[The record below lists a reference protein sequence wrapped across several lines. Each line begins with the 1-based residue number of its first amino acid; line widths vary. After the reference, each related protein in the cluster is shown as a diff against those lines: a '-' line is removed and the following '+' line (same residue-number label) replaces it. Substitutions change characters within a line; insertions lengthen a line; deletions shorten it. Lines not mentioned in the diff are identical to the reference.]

1 MVHIFQMLI
10 TQMEIT
16 LRYDNAIQTPI
27 GTGLGTAV
35 TRAAGTV
42 VTG

>member
-1 MVHIFQMLI
+1 MTINL
-10 TQMEIT
+10 T

-35 TRAAGTV
+35 TRALGTV